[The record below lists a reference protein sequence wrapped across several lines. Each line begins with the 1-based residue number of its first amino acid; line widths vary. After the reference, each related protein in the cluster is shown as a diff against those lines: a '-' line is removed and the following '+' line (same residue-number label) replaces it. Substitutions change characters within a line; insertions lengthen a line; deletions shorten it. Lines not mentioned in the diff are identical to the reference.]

1 MQRQEVISERL
12 GEIWDFLRPLEPD
25 GDQVPVPPELPDGR
39 TVSVP
44 ERGEMFLR
52 DSGPQPGEPTV
63 VLLHG
68 WTLSADLNWFTGGYE
83 MARRHGRVMAPDL
96 RGHGR
101 GPRSD
106 KPFTLD
112 AAADDVAGLIDH
124 LGLGPVVLVGYS
136 MGGSV
141 ALLTWRRHRHTV
153 AGMVLV
159 STALQ
164 WRATLRERALWAAM
178 GSVEYVLRFGA
189 PSGITDRYLRKTAQT
204 SAHLS
209 TLKGW
214 LKAEVRR
221 GDPVDI
227 AAAARGLS
235 AFDARSFVGGVD
247 VPTAVVVTSH
257 DRIIRPAKQRELA
270 AAISGAHTVELDGF
284 HNAWMLRPDAFTE
297 ALDQALRLVVGAT
310 G

>member
-1 MQRQEVISERL
+1 MRL

-25 GDQVPVPPELPDGR
+25 EDQVPAPPELPDGR
-39 TVSVP
+39 TVNVP

-52 DSGPQPGEPTV
+52 DSGAQPGEPTV

-83 MARRHGRVMAPDL
+83 TARRHGRLMAPDL

-101 GPRSD
+101 GLRSD

-124 LGLGPVVLVGYS
+124 LDLGPVVLVGYS
-136 MGGSV
+136 MGGSI
-141 ALLTWRRHRHTV
+141 ALLTWRRHRHAV

-178 GSVEYVLRFGA
+178 GAVEYILRFGA
-189 PSGITDRYLRKTAQT
+189 PSGITDRYLRKTAQA

-235 AFDARSFVGGVD
+235 AFDARSFAGAVD
-247 VPTAVVVTSH
+247 VPTAVVVTGH
-257 DRIIRPAKQRELA
+257 DRLIRPAKQRELA

-297 ALDQALRLVVGAT
+297 ALDEALRLVVEAT

>member
-1 MQRQEVISERL
+1 MRL
-12 GEIWDFLRPLEPD
+12 NEIWDFLRPLEPD
-25 GDQVPVPPELPDGR
+25 EDQVPAPPALPDGR
-39 TVSVP
+39 TVNVP

-52 DSGPQPGEPTV
+52 DTGAQPGEPTV

-83 MARRHGRVMAPDL
+83 VAGRHGRVMAPDL

-101 GPRSD
+101 GLRSD

-136 MGGSV
+136 MGGSI
-141 ALLTWRRHRHTV
+141 ALLTWRRHRHIV

-178 GSVEYVLRFGA
+178 GTVEYVLRFGA
-189 PSGITDRYLRKTAQT
+189 PSGITDRYLRKTAQA
-204 SAHLS
+204 SDHLS

-247 VPTAVVVTSH
+247 VPTAVVVTGH

-270 AAISGAHTVELDGF
+270 AAISGARTVELDGF

-297 ALDQALRLVVGAT
+297 ALDEALRLVVEADR
-310 G
+310 